1 MNNIL
6 NEILLAEKKL
16 KEARELFKGCCWLQ
30 SIGTAPNYF
39 IQFNDHKNCIELVIK
54 GSYSALQTT
63 LQILERKG
71 ITLNHE
77 SNIEHNEERHFVY
90 GTLTDPINIRFSC
103 KVDEI
108 PEELKENK

>member
-16 KEARELFKGCCWLQ
+16 KEASELFKGCCWLQ

-54 GSYSALQTT
+54 G
-63 LQILERKG
+63 
-71 ITLNHE
+71 
-77 SNIEHNEERHFVY
+77 
-90 GTLTDPINIRFSC
+90 
-103 KVDEI
+103 
-108 PEELKENK
+108 